1 MAHNVE
7 KMMFTGKKPWWYG
20 NAHQGDAVGVDL
32 GEGPVTSK
40 EAIQAAGLDWD
51 VIKVRAGFQALD
63 DENRIVF
70 RAVEPECFLMR
81 DTDQSVLGRCTDE
94 YVPVQ
99 NREGFEFL
107 DRLVDDGSLLYH
119 TAGSLENGERVWILA
134 QTPNSWAIR
143 RRSGAVNHHHAFV
156 NLMLGHNGHTGLNL
170 MPTDIRVE
178 CANTLGFAESDAER
192 KNLIFRIPH
201 RGDVEAKLSLA
212 IKALEIM
219 ETESE
224 ERRRVLQE
232 LAQTAMTTDD
242 FVDFATSVF
251 LGLDGDPLE
260 IEEAVAKF
268 YETASDRSKTMM
280 ENRVA
285 KVASL
290 FLQGMGNEGDSAY
303 DAVNAWTEYFDHF
316 DIDAVKSKVSRGVQA
331 AKAVTSSWVGAGAER
346 KALVWKRLAMR
357 VRGQ

>member
-1 MAHNVE
+1 MSHNVE

-20 NAHQGDAVGVDL
+20 NQSQGDAVGVDL

-40 EAIQAAGLDWD
+40 EAIIAAGLDWD
-51 VIKVRAGFQALD
+51 VVKVRAGFQALD
-63 DENRIVF
+63 EQDNVIF
-70 RAVEPECFLMR
+70 RPVEPECFLMR
-81 DTDQSVLGRCTDE
+81 DTDQSILGRCTDE

-107 DRLVDDGSLLYH
+107 DRVVEEGGLLYH
-119 TAGSLENGERVWILA
+119 TAGSLEGGQRVWILA
-134 QTPNSWAIR
+134 QTPNSWTIR

-156 NLMLGHNGHTGLNL
+156 NLMLGHNGHTGLSL
-170 MPTDIRVE
+170 LPTDIRVE
-178 CANTLGFAESDAER
+178 CANTLGFAENDAEA

-201 RGDVEAKLSLA
+201 RGDVEGKLALA
-212 IKALEIM
+212 IKALEVM
-219 ETESE
+219 ETESQ
-224 ERRRVLQE
+224 ERRVMLQE
-232 LAQTAMTTDD
+232 LAQTAMNADE
-242 FVDFATSVF
+242 FIDFATSVF
-251 LGLDGDPLE
+251 LGLDGEPDQ

-285 KVASL
+285 KVANL
-290 FLQGMGNEGDSAY
+290 FMNGMGNEGDSAY
-303 DAVNAWTEYFDHF
+303 DAINAWTEYFDHF
-316 DIDAVKSKVSRGVQA
+316 DIDSIKSKVERGVQA

-357 VRGQ
+357 VRS